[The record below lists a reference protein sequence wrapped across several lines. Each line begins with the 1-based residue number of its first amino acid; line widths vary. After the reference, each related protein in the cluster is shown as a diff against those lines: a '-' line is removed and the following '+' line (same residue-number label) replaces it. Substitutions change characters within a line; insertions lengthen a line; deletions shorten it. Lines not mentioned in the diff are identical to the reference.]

1 MTETMDVTLPNGRT
15 ITDVPVGAT
24 KAEVRDRAIRLGVAT
39 NDDFKTEAAQQASVA
54 QQEPSAMGQ
63 VGTFVEENLDIPG
76 GIAGAITGMKLGAP
90 GGLPGMFV
98 GGTLGGAVGTFGG
111 AVASDAL
118 TEDEID
124 YANAVDQALISMGF
138 DIATLGAGKVIK
150 PAWIAGK
157 KALGFSAKEVAEEIA
172 KIGGEVGTKES
183 LQASQNILAEQ
194 GASLTPF
201 QVGADGWWQ
210 KLQEQLAQVGLLS
223 GNVLEKNAEKVNEI
237 VAKELTD
244 VTGDSVLMSADKGQI
259 AEILFDV
266 VQGGKKLLSENY
278 DAAWKEVIKKSGNS
292 SYTTKP
298 YVDTLNRF
306 VKERQGKVVNSLSD
320 DTLKYIS
327 SLRETLSVGSQ
338 ARIGIEEIATI
349 EKKIGADIA
358 GKFGNPQSPMF
369 NSTMERELAQLSDS
383 IRGTTARLI
392 RSQDPDVASI
402 YAAMNK
408 GYSEGMAGLL
418 PEMNKNFISQ
428 ASKDNY
434 LALGNLIGKAGN
446 IDQVIAFKRS
456 LNQAF
461 SEAYKAGKGDVAG
474 VLGRKEADALL
485 KRGFLQTQFPDLATG
500 EFSIK
505 NYQTLANKLA
515 DKSEA
520 RRWKAVL
527 GDDYPRVKQLVNL
540 MSEASR
546 NPSSNIGELVFR
558 SKEYQALSG
567 AAQLSSLAV
576 NIPAGAAILGIPVAM
591 AKIITNPKHVNK
603 LIAFDKAKFESAE
616 AAEAAFAVLA
626 SDILDGMSS
635 EEQAEVRNAIRDAG
649 SSVDQENAA

>member
-1 MTETMDVTLPNGRT
+1 MSETMDVILPNGKV
-15 ITDVPVGAT
+15 ITDVPVGST
-24 KAEVRDRAIRLGVAT
+24 KAEVQDAAIRLGVAT
-39 NDDFKTEAAQQASVA
+39 NDDFKTEAAK
-54 QQEPSAMGQ
+54 EPSAMEQ

-76 GIAGAITGMKLGAP
+76 GIAGALAGMKVGAP

-98 GGTLGGAVGTFGG
+98 GGTIGGAVGTFGG

-118 TEDEID
+118 AEEDID

-157 KALGFSAKEVAEEIA
+157 KALGFSPKEVAQEIA
-172 KIGGEVGTKES
+172 KLGGEVGTKES
-183 LQASQNILAEQ
+183 LQASQSILAEK
-194 GASLTPF
+194 GATLTPF

-210 KLQEQLAQVGLLS
+210 RLQEQVAQVGLFS
-223 GNVLEKNAEKVNEI
+223 GNVLERNAKKVNEI
-237 VAKELTD
+237 VAKELSD
-244 VTGDSVLMSADKGQI
+244 VTDDFVLMSADRGQI

-278 DAAWKEVIKKSGNS
+278 DKAWEEVIKRSGS
-292 SYTTKP
+292 STYTTKP
-298 YVDTLNRF
+298 YVDTLNKF
-306 VKERQGKVVNSLSD
+306 VKDRQGKVVNSLSD
-320 DTLKYIS
+320 DTLKYIDD
-327 SLRETLSVGSQ
+327 LRRKLGAGTQ

-369 NSTMERELAQLSDS
+369 NSTMERELAQLSEA
-383 IRGTTARLI
+383 IRGTTGRLI
-392 RSQDPDVASI
+392 RAQDPSVASI

-418 PEMNKNFISQ
+418 PEINRNFVKQ
-428 ASKDNY
+428 ASEGNY

-446 IDQVIAFKRS
+446 VDQIIAFKRS

-461 SEAYKAGKGDVAG
+461 SEAYKAGRGDVAG

-485 KRGFLQTQFPDLATG
+485 KQGFLQTQFPDLATG
-500 EFSIK
+500 EFNIK

-520 RRWKAVL
+520 RKWRAVL

-558 SKEYQALSG
+558 SKEYQQLSG
-567 AAQLSSLAV
+567 VAQLSSLAV
-576 NIPAGAAILGIPVAM
+576 NIPAGAVILGIPVAM
-591 AKIITNPKHVNK
+591 AKIITNPKHINK
-603 LIAFDKAKFESAE
+603 LIAFDKAKFKDAA

-626 SDILDGMSS
+626 SDIIDGMTG
-635 EEQAEVRNAIRDAG
+635 EEQAEVRNAIREAG
-649 SSVDQENAA
+649 STPSQ